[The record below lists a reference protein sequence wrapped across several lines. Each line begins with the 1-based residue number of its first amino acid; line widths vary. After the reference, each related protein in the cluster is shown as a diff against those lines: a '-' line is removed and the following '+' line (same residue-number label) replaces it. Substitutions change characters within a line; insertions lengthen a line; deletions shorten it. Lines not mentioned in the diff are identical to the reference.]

1 MNADTQ
7 LITVNSLRPD
17 GTVRRS
23 WTCRPVSSSDELI
36 VVEGVFAETVEHPDL
51 GIIRPGTVSCEF
63 YWTRRWYNVF
73 RFSEPE
79 GGLRNYYCNIAMPPR
94 VSAGT
99 LEYIDLDIDLVV
111 WPDRSMDVL
120 DLDDFRRNSEKF
132 RYTKEMI
139 EKAEASLAELRK
151 AVEAGAD
158 PFTF

>member
-1 MNADTQ
+1 MSADPQ

-23 WTCRPVSSSDELI
+23 WTCRPVYLSGELI
-36 VVEGVFAETVEHPDL
+36 IVEGVFAETVEHPDL
-51 GIIRPGTVSCEF
+51 GVIRPGTISREY

-79 GGLRNYYCNIAMPPR
+79 GRLRNYYCNIAMPPR
-94 VSAGT
+94 LGSNT
-99 LEYIDLDIDLVV
+99 LDYIDLDIDLVV
-111 WPDRSMDVL
+111 WPDRSTDVL

-132 RYTKEMI
+132 DYTKETI
-139 EKAEASLAELRK
+139 EKAEAALAELT
-151 AVEAGAD
+151 AAAEAAAD